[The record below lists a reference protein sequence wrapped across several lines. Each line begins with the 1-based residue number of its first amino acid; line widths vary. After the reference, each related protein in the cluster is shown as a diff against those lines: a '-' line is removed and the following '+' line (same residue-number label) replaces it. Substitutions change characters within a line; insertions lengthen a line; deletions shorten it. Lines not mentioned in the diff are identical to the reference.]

1 MQGLTNDFNDFYG
14 TETELWRIQKI
25 LTNVNVKIRDI
36 CMLAMFL
43 KITPEELNNPH
54 IGESVIKLNR
64 KKVYTNA
71 KPGSKARDW
80 DSIDNAVLPKVQK
93 AIETLKC
100 TEPPKRVTVYA
111 IERMLKLPSKQI
123 QNLPK
128 CRAEVLKHSETQT
141 QFWARKIEWA
151 VKKLVA
157 ENQPINLKHIRTLTN
172 MRKENIL
179 SVMSYLDDE
188 IKEKVNLVL

>member
-1 MQGLTNDFNDFYG
+1 MVDT
-14 TETELWRIQKI
+14 
-25 LTNVNVKIRDI
+25 VS
-36 CMLAMFL
+36 A
-43 KITPEELNNPH
+43 H
-54 IGESVIKLNR
+54 IIATS
-64 KKVYTNA
+64 
-71 KPGSKARDW
+71 
-80 DSIDNAVLPKVQK
+80 
-93 AIETLKC
+93 
-100 TEPPKRVTVYA
+100 YA

-128 CRAEVLKHSETQT
+128 CRTEVLKHSETQI

-157 ENQPINLKHIRTLTN
+157 ENQPINIKHIRTLTN

-179 SVMSYLDDE
+179 SVMPYLDDE

>member
-1 MQGLTNDFNDFYG
+1 
-14 TETELWRIQKI
+14 
-25 LTNVNVKIRDI
+25 
-36 CMLAMFL
+36 MLAMFL

-54 IGESVIKLNR
+54 IGESIVKLNR

-80 DSIDNAVLPKVQK
+80 NSVDNAALPKVQK

-100 TEPPKRVTVYA
+100 TEPPKRVTGYA

-128 CRAEVLKHSETQT
+128 CRTEVLKHSETQI

-179 SVMSYLDDE
+179 SVMPYLDDE
-188 IKEKVNLVL
+188 TRLIIDGVGFI